1 MASPATAPQS
11 LPSLRSGSDVGLAR
25 VHRLVARRLLTALD
39 IRGVPA
45 AAVARERDSLRCGRQ
60 ALPTPPAGRPHDRPG
75 TTRRADQGNVLPVC
89 RDQRQCFR
97 RPILLDA
104 ESPHACRAP
113 PTTKSSDPWIDTA
126 TCHPPP
132 GASLSR

>member
-11 LPSLRSGSDVGLAR
+11 LLSLRSGSDVGLAR

-45 AAVARERDSLRCGRQ
+45 AAVARERDPLRCGRQ

-89 RDQRQCFR
+89 RDQRQRFR

-104 ESPHACRAP
+104 ASPTPAVHLQPRNLAAP
-113 PTTKSSDPWIDTA
+113 GRGT
-126 TCHPPP
+126 PP
-132 GASLSR
+132 